1 MTTNTQ
7 PTFCVEAIEPRQY
20 MSAVGGEDLLIG
32 GTTTF
37 QTSHHTGGVNI
48 LLGDGS
54 VRFLKSTVSLATVD
68 KNETITVHGSR
79 TE

>member
-7 PTFCVEAIEPRQY
+7 PTFCVEAIEPRQH
-20 MSAVGGEDLLIG
+20 MTAVGGEDLLIG
-32 GTTTF
+32 GTTSYE
-37 QTSHHTGGVNI
+37 TSKHVGGVNV

-54 VRFLKSTVSLATVD
+54 VRFLKSTVGLATVD
-68 KNETITVHGSR
+68 KDETITVHGSR